1 MTTTTTRLS
10 VQDILTDAG
19 DLPNDVL
26 LGRLVLF
33 TITDEPTPRA
43 KLAADFAELEL
54 DESMLP
60 SEIRPLDAFKK
71 ATAEA
76 KDKYTLPTGETC
88 EVLRREVEQ
97 TPAYVKQQITREVRD
112 ARKQTLSYTKAIEC
126 TFYRGTARTVDGVRS
141 VPKGSERVNVRVTR
155 DGLTPE
161 EVNAVQDIARG
172 IVARYKNYYDNL
184 DGNRLRATVRNYL
197 KGPLDAI
204 EIKAGCYFVHASK
217 ADELARLDELV
228 SRLGGGCF
236 MHTIPLVD
244 IAAQRSMVVHAFA
257 RQSGAELQEVAHE
270 ARDLL
275 AAGATP
281 EAYARVKARY
291 DEVMAKAG
299 QHVATLG
306 ISQDITEAAE
316 RTALLALTSLQQAL

>member
-1 MTTTTTRLS
+1 MTISIT
-10 VQDILTDAG
+10 DIVTDAG

-33 TITDEPTPRA
+33 TITDEPTPRDV
-43 KLAADFAELEL
+43 LVQNFTDLSLNEEYLPAD
-54 DESMLP
+54 
-60 SEIRPLDAFKK
+60 IRPLDAFKK

-76 KDKYTLPTGETC
+76 KDKYVLASGATC

-112 ARKQTLSYTKAIEC
+112 AKKQTLSYTKAIEC
-126 TFYRGTARTVDGVRS
+126 TFYRGTARTVDGVRCI
-141 VPKGSERVNVRVTR
+141 PKGSERVNVRVTK
-155 DGLTPE
+155 DGLTDDE
-161 EVNAVQDIARG
+161 LTAVQDIARG
-172 IVARYKNYYDNL
+172 IVERYKNYYDNL

-204 EIKAGCYFVHASK
+204 EIKAGCYFVHAAKS
-217 ADELARLDELV
+217 DELARLATLV
-228 SRLGGGCF
+228 ERLGGGCA

-244 IAAQRSMVVHAFA
+244 LEAQRSMVVHAFA
-257 RQSGAELQEVAHE
+257 RQSGAELQEVAQE

-275 AAGATP
+275 AANPTP
-281 EAYARVKARY
+281 EAYGRIKARY
-291 DEVMAKAG
+291 DECMAKAT
-299 QHVATLG
+299 QHMSTLG

-316 RTALLALTSLQQAL
+316 RTALVALHALQVAM